1 MKRLVLRT
9 ILLALAVLVPISAM
23 AQVSVS
29 VGIPLPPPVVF
40 QAPPAVIVLP
50 DTPDVYAVPDVNVDL
65 YFHNGWWWRF
75 WDGYWYRS
83 HYYDRGWAY
92 FNHVPGFYF
101 DVDPGWRGY
110 YSNHDWHGHPWHY
123 DRIPNGQLQQ
133 NWKGWHDNGYWQKQR
148 TWGVQGYQPRP
159 QREQQAVRLQRQQQY
174 QQRPEVQRH
183 QQAQAPGPQ
192 RQQPQQQR
200 QIERQGQ
207 QHGQRQPQVEQQRGQ
222 PRGEQRQG
230 GERGRPE
237 GRPERGGEERK

>member
-1 MKRLVLRT
+1 
-9 ILLALAVLVPISAM
+9 M

>member
-1 MKRLVLRT
+1 
-9 ILLALAVLVPISAM
+9 M

-110 YSNHDWHGHPWHY
+110 YTNHDWHGHPWHY
-123 DRIPNGQLQQ
+123 DSIPYGQLQQ

-200 QIERQGQ
+200 QIDRQGQ

-230 GERGRPE
+230 GERERPE
-237 GRPERGGEERK
+237 GRSERGGEERK